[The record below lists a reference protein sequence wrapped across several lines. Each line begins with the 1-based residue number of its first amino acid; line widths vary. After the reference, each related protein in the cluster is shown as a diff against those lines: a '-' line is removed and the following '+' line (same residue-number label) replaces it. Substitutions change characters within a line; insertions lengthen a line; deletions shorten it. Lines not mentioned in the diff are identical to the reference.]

1 MTNAVVEPME
11 TIEFLTDDF
20 LNQFEDFPPHMN
32 ALGRFVYLRT
42 YSRYLPEKGRRET
55 WKETCKR
62 AVNYNVSLAYHHL
75 KKFQKTINFSAL
87 VKEAKRLYK
96 SMYNLQQFLS
106 GRTLWVGGA
115 ETGVANKY
123 PLANFNCSFTT
134 IRSYDDLAD
143 IFYLLLVG
151 KNNLCRL

>member
-1 MTNAVVEPME
+1 MKYTELQPRE
-11 TIEFLTDDF
+11 TLEFLTEDF
-20 LNQFEDFPPHMN
+20 LSSFEDFPSHMN
-32 ALGRFVYLRT
+32 ALGKFVYLRT
-42 YSRYLPEKGRRET
+42 YSRYIPEKERRET
-55 WKETCKR
+55 WLETCKR

-75 KKFQKTINFSAL
+75 AKTKKSIDYSAL
-87 VKEAKRLYK
+87 VNEAKRLFA

-115 ETGVANKY
+115 DSKVAEKY

-134 IRSYDDLAD
+134 IRSFDDIAD

>member
-1 MTNAVVEPME
+1 MNYTELQTKE
-11 TIEFLTDDF
+11 TIDFLSEDF
-20 LNQFEDFPPHMN
+20 LNEYEDFPSNMN
-32 ALGRFVYLRT
+32 ALGKFVYLRT

-62 AVNYNVSLAYHHL
+62 AVNYNLSLAYHHL
-75 KKFQKTINFSAL
+75 AKAKQSINYSAL
-87 VKEAKRLYK
+87 VNEAKRLFH

-115 ETGVANKY
+115 ESGVANKY

-134 IRSYDDLAD
+134 VRSFDDVAD